1 MTGTCVNDAAA
12 SWYTRLSS
20 DHVEPSERAAFE
32 AWYAADPAHR
42 MAWDRVERAAQLADE
57 AALSKEARLLVAEAL
72 AAPARGDVQDDDED
86 DAADWIEAA
95 RTYGEGRQATPERG
109 ARRLVLASL
118 LAAVLGIGTLTF
130 LAYQGGIGGGGAKA
144 PEARVLATSRGEAPQ
159 AFTLEDG
166 SEVTLDAA
174 SKVRVLPG
182 TAGRTLELAEGQ
194 AYFRVTKDAAHPFTV
209 TSGGYRVTALGT
221 EFDVDLRGDGLD
233 VGLVEGRVK
242 VEAVAQSDH
251 SWTLEPG
258 MVLSIRGDDAQL
270 VEGQASDT
278 RSWMDGR
285 ISFDNAP
292 LGDVVARFNRHL
304 AHRLVLDPALEG
316 RVFSGV
322 VRTDDPAA
330 LIEALEAYQIARSD
344 TGADGETRLVPY

>member
-12 SWYTRLSS
+12 SWYARLSS
-20 DHVEPSERAAFE
+20 DHMEPSERAAFE
-32 AWYAADPAHR
+32 AWYASDSAHR

-57 AALSKEARLLVAEAL
+57 AALSEEARLLVADAL
-72 AAPARGDVQDDDED
+72 AAPARGEGQDDGEDE
-86 DAADWIEAA
+86 AADWIEAA
-95 RTYGEGRQATPERG
+95 RTYGEEPQAPPERG

-130 LAYQGGIGGGGAKA
+130 LAYQGGIGGSAGA
-144 PEARVLATSRGEAPQ
+144 PEARILATSRGEASR

-182 TAGRTLELAEGQ
+182 TAGRTLELTQGQ
-194 AYFRVTKDAAHPFTV
+194 AYFRVAKDAAHPFTV

-242 VEAVAQSDH
+242 VEALGQREH

-270 VEGQASDT
+270 IEGQASDT

-292 LGDVVARFNRHL
+292 LGDVVARLNRHL
-304 AHRLVLDPALEG
+304 AHRLVLDPALED

-330 LIEALEAYQIARSD
+330 LIEALEAYQIARPD
-344 TGADGETRLVPY
+344 VDADGETRLVPY

>member
-12 SWYTRLSS
+12 SWYASLSS

-42 MAWDRVERAAQLADE
+42 TAWDRVERAAQLADE
-57 AALSKEARLLVAEAL
+57 AALSEEARLLVAEAL
-72 AAPARGDVQDDDED
+72 AAPARGEVQGDGKDE
-86 DAADWIEAA
+86 AADWIEAA
-95 RTYGEGRQATPERG
+95 RTCGEEPQGAPERG

-130 LAYQGGIGGGGAKA
+130 LAYQGGIGGSAGAPA
-144 PEARVLATSRGEAPQ
+144 ARILATSRGEAPQ

-182 TAGRTLELAEGQ
+182 SSGRSLELAQGQ
-194 AYFRVTKDAAHPFTV
+194 AYFRVAKDAVHPFTV

-242 VEAVAQSDH
+242 VEAIAQSDH

-258 MVLSIRGDDAQL
+258 MVLSIRGGDAQL

-292 LGDVVARFNRHL
+292 LGDVVARLNRHL
-304 AHRLVLDPALEG
+304 AHRLVLDPALEH

-330 LIEALEAYQIARSD
+330 LIEALEAYQIARPD
-344 TGADGETRLVPY
+344 VDADGETRLVPY